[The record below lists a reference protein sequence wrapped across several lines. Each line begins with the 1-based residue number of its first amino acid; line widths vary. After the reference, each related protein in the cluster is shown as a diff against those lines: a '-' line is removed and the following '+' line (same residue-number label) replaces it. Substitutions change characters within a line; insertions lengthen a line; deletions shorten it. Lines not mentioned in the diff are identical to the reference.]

1 MRVSRLVT
9 RTSADL
15 DLNSELYSLRVGA
28 AVAFASCLQ
37 LSQSLQQITTTCTV
51 SKAAKAVYGRT
62 LRTGLYLHVRA
73 AWVEEWLTNGNHA
86 PPCTDVRSCTFVC

>member
-1 MRVSRLVT
+1 MHMPRIVRHDAKSCWVAGRVANPMRVSRLVT

-37 LSQSLQQITTTCTV
+37 LSQP
-51 SKAAKAVYGRT
+51 AANNDDMYRV
-62 LRTGLYLHVRA
+62 
-73 AWVEEWLTNGNHA
+73 
-86 PPCTDVRSCTFVC
+86 